1 VLVSSVVTRSAAGR
15 IEPPSVQ
22 GERLAET
29 VLVPVDVV
37 DDPAVVRLA
46 ARLAMA
52 QGGGVLV
59 GAVAGAS
66 GEQLDSARR
75 RAREAEELASAT
87 GAEAE
92 STVRVDTSATAGLA
106 AIVAERG
113 VTLVVTGWHKAA
125 VAADVLLG
133 GENVDLVA
141 IVDAPVLAVLR
152 AHDGYDRVVLALDST
167 DLSERRAA
175 ERDLAVAVASIAA
188 SASRGR
194 AVVVVPE
201 DGGAAANVAR
211 LVGDDAELVV
221 DPRSRRDAMAAIA
234 RADDLVLMPSR
245 PGGSPLHRDAV
256 FVAALPVGCSVG
268 VPARPHATTGL
279 VTGAPTLVGRRA
291 A

>member
-52 QGGGVLV
+52 KGGGVLV

-106 AIVAERG
+106 AIVAEPG

-152 AHDGYDRVVLALDST
+152 AHDGCDRVVLALDST
-167 DLSERRAA
+167 DLSDRRAA
-175 ERDLAVAVASIAA
+175 ERDLAIAVASIAA
-188 SASRGR
+188 SASRGAGRSSSCPRTGEPPQTLPASSATTRSSSSTRVRGGTRWRRSR
-194 AVVVVPE
+194 ARRTLSSCRRAPE
-201 DGGAAANVAR
+201 GRRCTATRCSWQRSRSVAR
-211 LVGDDAELVV
+211 SESLPD
-221 DPRSRRDAMAAIA
+221 RTRR
-234 RADDLVLMPSR
+234 RVS
-245 PGGSPLHRDAV
+245 
-256 FVAALPVGCSVG
+256 
-268 VPARPHATTGL
+268 
-279 VTGAPTLVGRRA
+279 
-291 A
+291 